1 MSVPPPEAYSA
12 APVPPAPP
20 VASTSRGSAPARV
33 TFSLNL
39 TAMSTASPTAYVPFC
54 AETSTTYAGDRRISW
69 TPSSKYDDTMA
80 YMSPSISNTSMPE
93 APSSSPKPF
102 LSSLAHPAAES
113 VPLEPMRSSWTPAP
127 SRAVAIAYMSPS
139 PPSLNVSM
147 SYAPQ
152 SSLKPSMPF
161 AAEPMAES
169 VPLEPMRSS
178 WTPWSSREATMAYMS
193 PSISNTSTP
202 EAPSSSSKP
211 STPSVAEAL
220 SESVPLGL
228 ISTSQTPSSLRAAA
242 IAYAVPFIW
251 KAAMSQRLPPTL
263 CGSPRA
269 ADELPTSVPL
279 ERIESS
285 WIPLSLPAMPST
297 TYVLPPV
304 SIVSMPVVPWSMPKS
319 ALPWVAELL
328 GESVPF

>member
-1 MSVPPPEAYSA
+1 MSVPAPEAYSA
-12 APVPPAPP
+12 PVPAPP
-20 VASTSRGSAPARV
+20 VASTSRGSAPATV

-39 TAMSTASPTAYVPFC
+39 TAMSIASPTAYVLFC
-54 AETSTTYAGDRRISW
+54 AEVETSTTYAGDRRISW

-80 YMSPSISNTSMPE
+80 YMSPSISNTSTPE
-93 APSSSPKPF
+93 APSSSSKPF
-102 LSSLAHPAAES
+102 LSSLAHPAAER

-139 PPSLNVSM
+139 PPGLNVSM

-161 AAEPMAES
+161 AAESMAER
-169 VPLEPMRSS
+169 VPLGPMRIS
-178 WTPWSSREATMAYMS
+178 WTPWSSREATMAYAS

-211 STPSVAEAL
+211 FLPSAAEAL
-220 SESVPLGL
+220 SESVPLGP

-242 IAYAVPFIW
+242 IAYAPPPIW
-251 KAAMSQRLPPTL
+251 KAAMSQRLPFTS

-269 ADELPTSVPL
+269 ADELSTSVPL
-279 ERIESS
+279 GRIESS

-297 TYVLPPV
+297 TYVLPPA
-304 SIVSMPVVPWSMPKS
+304 SIVSMPVVP
-319 ALPWVAELL
+319 
-328 GESVPF
+328 